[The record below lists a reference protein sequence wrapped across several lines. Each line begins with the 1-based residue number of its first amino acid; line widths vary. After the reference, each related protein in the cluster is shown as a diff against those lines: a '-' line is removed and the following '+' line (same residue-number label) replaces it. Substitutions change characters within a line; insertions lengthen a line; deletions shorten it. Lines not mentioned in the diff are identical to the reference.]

1 MRVRKNGAHSAY
13 DGGMRCHA
21 SQVLLCAAL
30 ALGACDCGDK
40 SDIERLRE
48 QVDTTK
54 VHLWVAAKVAFT
66 KANSDDPTVV
76 EAREKL
82 TALMAAYQA
91 GSVADAGAIAD
102 ADTDGD
108 GDADEPVPTLSAS
121 EAVDL
126 AVALWE
132 LRETGARIVREDSE
146 DELDP
151 VLPVLLSSRGVS
163 DDFVGRIDSNTEH
176 ALLMLGL
183 FVVKLH
189 PKGPTPVP
197 VEILLYEGMHVDV
210 DQLGF
215 VGLKD
220 PTLAARSYLYANS
233 DYCDLAKTDAAALD
247 EGEAQQL
254 SDLLTELGASEGLI
268 AEDARRAAGALQA
281 IGHGSTAICY
291 LKREDEDN
299 AQEELEAFVDAAE
312 RGGAAPEDLAI
323 IRAYLAYKE
332 DDLAEARAQLT
343 LAKTSERLDDEER
356 AEIDELIAQLDR
368 DESGALDGYFDQA
381 ALGTALL
388 AVTWH
393 ELEKAGVFEAL
404 ADTPIFHG
412 VSDFVR
418 GATGAVRSASEAV
431 DQAGEAASDTADGV
445 VEGGRSLLEGIL
457 GD

>member
-1 MRVRKNGAHSAY
+1 MRKGAAETSY
-13 DGGMRCHA
+13 DGLMSCRPM
-21 SQVLLCAAL
+21 SRILLCAAMV
-30 ALGACDCGDK
+30 LGACDCDEK
-40 SDIERLRE
+40 SDMERLRE

-76 EAREKL
+76 EARQRL
-82 TALMAAYQA
+82 MALMEAYHA
-91 GSVADAGAIAD
+91 GAVADPEDVAEAD
-102 ADTDGD
+102 ADGD
-108 GDADEPVPTLSAS
+108 GDADEPVNTLSAS

-151 VLPVLLSSRGVS
+151 VLPVLLHSRGVP
-163 DDFVGRIDSNTEH
+163 DAFVSRIDANTEH

-197 VEILLYEGMHVDV
+197 VEILLYEGMHVNV
-210 DQLGF
+210 DELGF
-215 VGLKD
+215 PGLKD

-233 DYCDLAKTDAAALD
+233 DYCDLAKEDAAALD

-254 SDLLTELGASEGLI
+254 SNLLTELGGEGLG

-291 LKREDEDN
+291 LNREDEDN
-299 AQEELEAFVDAAE
+299 ANEELEAFVDSAE

-323 IRAYLAYKE
+323 IRAYLAYKG
-332 DDLAEARAQLT
+332 DDLAEARTQLA
-343 LAKTSERLDDEER
+343 LAKTSERFDDEER
-356 AEIDELIAQLDR
+356 AEIDELIAQIDR
-368 DESGALDGYFDQA
+368 EESGALDGYFDKA

-393 ELEKAGVFEAL
+393 ELEKAGVLEAL
-404 ADTPIFHG
+404 SDSPLFHG

-418 GATGAVRSASEAV
+418 GGTSAVRNASQAV
-431 DQAGEAASDTADGV
+431 DQASEAASDTAEGV

>member
-1 MRVRKNGAHSAY
+1 MV
-13 DGGMRCHA
+13 
-21 SQVLLCAAL
+21 
-30 ALGACDCGDK
+30 LGACDCDEK
-40 SDIERLRE
+40 SDMERLRE

-54 VHLWVAAKVAFT
+54 VHLWVATKVAIT
-66 KANSDDPTVV
+66 KANSDDPSVV
-76 EAREKL
+76 EARENL
-82 TALMAAYQA
+82 MALMAAYDDA
-91 GSVADAGAIAD
+91 RTPDPEDVAEGE
-102 ADTDGD
+102 GD
-108 GDADEPVPTLSAS
+108 DEPVPTLSAS

-151 VLPVLLSSRGVS
+151 VLPVLLASRGIDES
-163 DDFVGRIDSNTEH
+163 FVGRIDANTEH

-197 VEILLYEGMHVDV
+197 TEILLYEGMHIDP
-210 DQLGF
+210 DRLGF

-233 DYCDLAKTDAAALD
+233 DYCDLAKEDAAALD

-254 SDLLTELGASEGLI
+254 ADLMSALGGTSLA

-291 LKREDEDN
+291 LNREDEEN
-299 AQEELEAFVDAAE
+299 AKEELEAFVDAAE

-323 IRAYLAYKE
+323 IRAYLAYRE
-332 DDLAEARAQLT
+332 DDLEEARAQLE

-368 DESGALDGYFDQA
+368 EGTGALDGYFDKA
-381 ALGTALL
+381 AVGTALL
-388 AVTWH
+388 AVTFH
-393 ELEKAGVFEAL
+393 ELEKAGVLDAL
-404 ADTPIFHG
+404 AEAPLFHG
-412 VSDFVR
+412 VRDFVR

-431 DQAGEAASDTADGV
+431 DEASEAASDTANGV
-445 VEGGRSLLEGIL
+445 VEGGRKLLDGVL

>member
-1 MRVRKNGAHSAY
+1 MSEGKARRESSY
-13 DGGMRCHA
+13 DGRMNRHTLGR
-21 SQVLLCAAL
+21 VLLCVAMV
-30 ALGACDCGDK
+30 LGACDCDEK
-40 SDIERLRE
+40 SDMDRLRE

-66 KANSDDPTVV
+66 KANSDDPTVA
-76 EAREKL
+76 EARQKL
-82 TALMAAYQA
+82 MALMEAYHA
-91 GSVADAGAIAD
+91 GQVADPEDIAEAD
-102 ADTDGD
+102 ADGD
-108 GDADEPVPTLSAS
+108 GTPDEVVPSLSAS

-151 VLPVLLSSRGVS
+151 VLPVLLASRGVS
-163 DDFVGRIDSNTEH
+163 ESFTDRIDTNTEH

-197 VEILLYEGMHVDV
+197 VEILLYEGMHIDV

-233 DYCDLAKTDAAALD
+233 DYCDLAKADAAALD

-254 SDLLTELGASEGLI
+254 SELLTELGGEGLG
-268 AEDARRAAGALQA
+268 AEDVRRAAGALQA

-291 LKREDEDN
+291 MNREDDDN
-299 AQEELEAFVDAAE
+299 AAEELEAFVDAAE
-312 RGGAAPEDLAI
+312 RGGAVPEDLAI
-323 IRAYLAYKE
+323 IRAYLAYQK
-332 DDLAEARAQLT
+332 DDLATARAQLA

-368 DESGALDGYFDQA
+368 EESGALDGYFDKA
-381 ALGTALL
+381 AVGTALL

-393 ELEKAGVFEAL
+393 ELEKAGVLEAL
-404 ADTPIFHG
+404 SEAPLFHG

-418 GATGAVRSASEAV
+418 GGTGAVRSASQAV
-431 DQAGEAASDTADGV
+431 DQASEAASDTADGV
-445 VEGGRSLLEGIL
+445 VEGGRSLLDSVF

>member
-1 MRVRKNGAHSAY
+1 MPTRI
-13 DGGMRCHA
+13 
-21 SQVLLCAAL
+21 LLCAAMV
-30 ALGACDCGDK
+30 LGACDCGEK
-40 SDIERLRE
+40 SDMERLRE

-66 KANSDDPTVV
+66 KANSDDPDVV
-76 EAREKL
+76 QARQKL
-82 TALMAAYQA
+82 MALMEAYHHAQEA
-91 GSVADAGAIAD
+91 DPEDVAEADA
-102 ADTDGD
+102 DGD
-108 GDADEPVPTLSAS
+108 GDADEPLPTLSAS

-151 VLPVLLSSRGVS
+151 VLPVLLASRGVVP
-163 DDFVGRIDSNTEH
+163 DLALRIDGNTEH

-210 DQLGF
+210 DQLAF
-215 VGLKD
+215 PGLKD

-233 DYCDLAKTDAAALD
+233 DYCDLAKADAAALD
-247 EGEAQQL
+247 EGEAQHL
-254 SDLLTELGASEGLI
+254 SDLMSELGGDSLA

-291 LKREDEDN
+291 LEREEEDE
-299 AQEELEAFVDAAE
+299 AEEELQAFVDAAE

-323 IRAYLAYKE
+323 IRAYLAYRK
-332 DDLAEARAQLT
+332 DDLEETRAQLA

-356 AEIDELIAQLDR
+356 AEIDELIAHLDR
-368 DESGALDGYFDQA
+368 EETGALDVYFDEA
-381 ALGTALL
+381 AVGTALL

-393 ELEKAGVFEAL
+393 ELEKAGVLDAL
-404 ADTPIFHG
+404 ADAPLFHG
-412 VSDFVR
+412 ISDFVR
-418 GATGAVRSASEAV
+418 GATGAVTDASAAV
-431 DQAGEAASDTADGV
+431 DQASEAASDTAEGV
-445 VEGGRSLLEGIL
+445 VEGGRKLLDGVL